1 MAQIAWLPWSAE
13 SFARARAE
21 RRPVLL
27 SIVASWSQACRE
39 MDDTSYADSAVAS
52 IVHEC
57 FVPIRVDADYRPDIS
72 ERYSLGGWPTTA
84 FLTCEGALVGG
95 GTFVSRDRMV
105 SVLRKVADAFES
117 RAEEIAANAEADDAK
132 PVAHEGSNSSGHD
145 GESSESALVEAAFA
159 SFDEE
164 CGGFGIAPKFP
175 LPAPIRLALHLHR
188 DDGDSRAAHIASLS
202 LDAIGW
208 GPLHDEA
215 DGGFF
220 RCADAR
226 NWEHPHREK
235 LLDVNAALIDLYVEA
250 ATILDSQRYADR
262 AQDALTYVQNWLGD
276 QVDGGWAGSQRAA
289 PVGSEGRAGS
299 GARSAAVDRTLFASW
314 NGAMTSAALHTAHAF
329 HDDALGAFAITSLE
343 RLLATCYRPG
353 QGIAH
358 CLDGGSR
365 IAGLLEDQFAVAGA
379 CLDAHD
385 ATGNIV
391 YEMMAEELARH
402 AMRTMWNERAGAFF
416 DRPVPDAGEAIGLM
430 RRRLTP
436 FGANCDAAIV
446 LRRLAASSG
455 DSEFASVA
463 DTTLAAMSGCA
474 MSQGPHAA
482 HYVLARRAARVR

>member
-1 MAQIAWLPWSAE
+1 M
-13 SFARARAE
+13 
-21 RRPVLL
+21 LL
-27 SIVASWSQACRE
+27 SIVAELVASLPR
-39 MDDTSYADSAVAS
+39 DGRHSYADSAVAS
-52 IVHEC
+52 IVHER
-57 FVPIRVDADYRPDIS
+57 FVPIRVDADHRPDIS

-84 FLTCEGALVGG
+84 FLTCDGALVGG

-117 RAEEIAANAEADDAK
+117 RAEEIAANAEADAAK
-132 PVAHEGSNSSGHD
+132 PVAHDGSHSSRHE

-289 PVGSEGRAGS
+289 PVGSEDRAAIRCPIRRCRSDAVRELEWRDGVR
-299 GARSAAVDRTLFASW
+299 GA
-314 NGAMTSAALHTAHAF
+314 
-329 HDDALGAFAITSLE
+329 
-343 RLLATCYRPG
+343 
-353 QGIAH
+353 AH
-358 CLDGGSR
+358 CRMRFTTMLSAPLRSR
-365 IAGLLEDQFAVAGA
+365 RSSVFWRP
-379 CLDAHD
+379 
-385 ATGNIV
+385 ATGPDRV
-391 YEMMAEELARH
+391 S
-402 AMRTMWNERAGAFF
+402 RTAS
-416 DRPVPDAGEAIGLM
+416 
-430 RRRLTP
+430 T
-436 FGANCDAAIV
+436 AA
-446 LRRLAASSG
+446 AASPGFSKT
-455 DSEFASVA
+455 SSRSPAPASMP
-463 DTTLAAMSGCA
+463 TTPPATS
-474 MSQGPHAA
+474 ST
-482 HYVLARRAARVR
+482 R